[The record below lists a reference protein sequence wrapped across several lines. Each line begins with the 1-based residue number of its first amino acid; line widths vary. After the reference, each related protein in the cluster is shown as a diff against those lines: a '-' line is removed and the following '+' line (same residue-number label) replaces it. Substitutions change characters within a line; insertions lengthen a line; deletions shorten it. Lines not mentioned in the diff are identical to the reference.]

1 MTFSSCLTEE
11 TSALVLDASVIINL
25 LATGHADLIL
35 QALPVAP
42 IVTDSVVGEIEKG
55 AINGRPE
62 LTKLTELID
71 RQVLTV
77 TDLNE
82 PALESFF
89 SIVSG
94 PASQSL
100 GDGEASTLAYAYCG
114 SLTAAIDERKATRV
128 AQERFGSLR
137 LATTVDIFAFDKVS
151 RCLGPELLSTVVLN
165 ALRLAR
171 MQVWDYQF
179 DWVVQQIG
187 TSNMRTCPSL
197 KRLARIR

>member
-11 TSALVLDASVIINL
+11 TSGLVLDASVIINL
-25 LATGHADLIL
+25 LATGHASSIL
-35 QALPVAP
+35 QALPVVP
-42 IVTDSVVGEIEKG
+42 IVTDNVLGEIRNG

-62 LTKLTELID
+62 LAKLTELID
-71 RQVLTV
+71 HQILRVAE
-77 TDLNE
+77 LNA

-100 GDGEASTLAYAYCG
+100 GDGEAATLAYAHHG
-114 SLTAAIDERKATRV
+114 SLIAAIDERKATRV
-128 AQERFGSLR
+128 AQERFGQLR
-137 LATTVDIFAFDKVS
+137 LATTVDIFAFDQVS
-151 RCLGPELLSTVVLN
+151 QRLGPELLPAVVLD

-187 TSNMRTCPSL
+187 ASNVQTCPSL
-197 KRLARIR
+197 RRLARAR